1 MRTVIHD
8 RFGVPSDVLTLAERP
23 TPEPAPGQIRV
34 RMSLSPI
41 HNHDLWTIRG
51 SYGVKPPLPAI
62 GGSEAA
68 GTVDALGA
76 GVRGLAVGQRV
87 MASGLTNAWAD
98 AFVCDAARAIPLP
111 DSIDDIAGCQLI
123 AMPLSAL
130 TAQEDLALQPGDWLV
145 QNAAAG
151 AVGKIID
158 QVATA
163 RGVHVMNLVRRQ
175 AQVETLKA
183 AGAPHAVATDADGW
197 KETARAV
204 IGDGCVKAAIDS
216 VAGTAS
222 ADLLDL
228 LATGGHLMSFGS
240 MSGEPMTF
248 SAGLLIFKQA
258 TLKGFWGAKSIP
270 ALPAEIRGRLIGEI
284 MRLVATGTLKL
295 TADGI
300 YNLADAAKAA
310 AASDTP
316 GRTGKVLLR
325 P

>member
-1 MRTVIHD
+1 MRAVVHD
-8 RFGVPSDVLTLAERP
+8 RFGLPADVLTLGERP
-23 TPEPAPGQIRV
+23 LPEPGPGQIRV
-34 RMSLSPI
+34 RLTLAPI

-62 GGSEAA
+62 AGSEAA
-68 GTVDALGA
+68 GVVDKLGD
-76 GVRGLAVGQRV
+76 GVGSVVVGQRV
-87 MASGLTNAWAD
+87 MASGLSAAWAEY
-98 AFVCDAARAIPLP
+98 FVCDAARVIPLP
-111 DSIDDIAGCQLI
+111 DAIDDVAGCQLI
-123 AMPLSAL
+123 AMPLSAF
-130 TAQEDLALQPGDWLV
+130 TALEEFGLQPGDWLV

-163 RGVHVMNLVRRQ
+163 RGVHVLNLVRRPS
-175 AQVETLKA
+175 QVDALKA
-183 AGAPHAVATDADGW
+183 AGTHHAVATEGDGW
-197 KETARAV
+197 KDAARAL
-204 IGDGCVKAAIDS
+204 IADGNVRAAIDS

-222 ADLLDL
+222 ADVLELLGN
-228 LATGGHLMSFGS
+228 GGHLMSFGS

-270 ALPAEIRGRLIGEI
+270 ALTAETRGRLIGEI
-284 MRLVATGTLKL
+284 LRMVATGTLKL
-295 TADGI
+295 PADGI
-300 YNLADAAKAA
+300 YDLADAAKAA

-325 P
+325 A